1 MILQLQVLLSYT
13 MISLGTLTLVVVL
26 ACTGVRIN
34 EQHWVDRLAWHVR
47 VDRVSAK
54 FEASNFNSQAHKSM
68 QYNARVQIHGVKKT
82 ERTPAA
88 CAGRS
93 EYIHLVF
100 AACSLVCIRWVV
112 RNQFTVLMVSTFDH
126 HECVCLPMS
135 LHRSSLEEASCAAR
149 TPE

>member
-1 MILQLQVLLSYT
+1 

-26 ACTGVRIN
+26 ACTGVY
-34 EQHWVDRLAWHVR
+34 
-47 VDRVSAK
+47 VSTDNIGSTDLRGTCWSIGSRRN
-54 FEASNFNSQAHKSM
+54 SNLPILTHRPTNPCSTMLEYKSM
-68 QYNARVQIHGVKKT
+68 ASRKPK
-82 ERTPAA
+82 RTPAA

-126 HECVCLPMS
+126 HECVCLP
-135 LHRSSLEEASCAAR
+135 RSEERRVGKECLL
-149 TPE
+149 